1 MLLHR
6 GGGRAA
12 PRAAALSWLILTLL
26 ALSSCVITPAG
37 IVVDNGDQPLATVQ
51 AGVLRVYDGPGYDY
65 ASIGALYRH
74 EQAAALGKKEDC
86 RWLYLRAADGRAGW
100 VPAGPLYV
108 SLESA
113 CEQVAKAVM
122 FDPPTPQPAT
132 PLRSPPMRV
141 FPISPNA
148 MIRRQTSS
156 ARRWRW
162 MRRRARLYGRAR
174 RGRRWATMKRRSR
187 TLTGRLT

>member
-122 FDPPTPQPAT
+122 FDPPTPQPGDAVALST
-132 PLRSPPMRV
+132 YARLS
-141 FPISPNA
+141 ISPNA

-156 ARRWRW
+156 ARRAGWDG
-162 MRRRARLYGRAR
+162 MLPLYYGR
-174 RGRRWATMKRRSR
+174 GRAAAMGDHEEAIQT
-187 TLTGRLT
+187 

>member
-6 GGGRAA
+6 GGGAA
-12 PRAAALSWLILTLL
+12 ARAAALKRLILTLL

-86 RWLYLRAADGRAGW
+86 RWLYLRRRWQGRLGSSR
-100 VPAGPLYV
+100 PALR
-108 SLESA
+108 EA
-113 CEQVAKAVM
+113 WKA
-122 FDPPTPQPAT
+122 PAN
-132 PLRSPPMRV
+132 RSPKP
-141 FPISPNA
+141 
-148 MIRRQTSS
+148 
-156 ARRWRW
+156 
-162 MRRRARLYGRAR
+162 
-174 RGRRWATMKRRSR
+174 
-187 TLTGRLT
+187 